1 MVRQAAL
8 MASAMA
14 VCRCGRGGVRGWRG
28 AWGFLLVRLMC
39 PWNWASL
46 TFPNEKEKV
55 LRQPAD
61 YFRQGLRQAATTSAS
76 QPKIR
81 QKPPKGTIWMIG
93 PWWMPAMMRIR

>member
-1 MVRQAAL
+1 MARQAAL
-8 MASAMA
+8 MAIVMA
-14 VCRCGRGGVRGWRG
+14 VCRCGRGGVRGM
-28 AWGFLLVRLMC
+28 AWGMGVPSRQGDVPGFR
-39 PWNWASL
+39 ASL

-81 QKPPKGTIWMIG
+81 QKPPKGTIWMMA